1 MSSIQNIS
9 ISGVP
14 MNLKKKVFI
23 SLSDIFGIGYN
34 IAEKICLKLN
44 IDKNLKFSN
53 LDINQVNLI
62 RNEIESFHQVESE
75 LKKIIKSN
83 IENKKLLNSYQGKRH
98 FLKLPVHGQRTKTN
112 ARTRKGKKSTVANKK
127 INKK

>member
-1 MSSIQNIS
+1 MSSFQNIA
-9 ISGVP
+9 ISGVQ
-14 MNLKKKVFI
+14 MNPKKKIFI
-23 SLSDIFGIGYN
+23 SLSNIFGIGFVL
-34 IAEKICLKLN
+34 AEKICLKLN
-44 IDKNLKFSN
+44 IDKNLKFSELN
-53 LDINQVNLI
+53 IDQINAI
-62 RNEIESFHQVESE
+62 RNEIDSTYKVESE
-75 LKKIIKSN
+75 LKKNIKFN